1 MRSRLFSFRS
11 GFFGLVMSVV
21 SGVAGVNGLAG
32 SARAEGLPEQFTLGK
47 YVPADAWMYIHSV
60 HNPERAWIDAEW
72 DKVWTALCES
82 GIDKD
87 VAKLAEPFLSEEA
100 RSDIQHAI
108 EKTTMLAKGVRWCE
122 LVQKEFVFA
131 ERLAAGGTEFRGMN
145 FDYIVLTRG
154 APDAVEANAT
164 GLLAILQEIVKL
176 GPSLGLVESKRG
188 NVMTWSLTLK
198 TKTWSLA
205 PNAPTGE
212 AAKPQSILT
221 LLRFE
226 DVVGLVVSPPTGP
239 ANSANALDDVVA
251 FMNKESKKPPM
262 TGAARFKEAIAQ
274 VKPPTDECMYFD
286 FHGFVGSM
294 DRLFA
299 GVAKEE
305 KGDETER
312 QAMRAVSKLIELAN
326 IVDYSVTSVR
336 TKGRQE
342 LKDEAVRF
350 QPGKEKSPI
359 AQMILQRKA
368 FDRFD
373 QFIPEDAK
381 GFDLSGGVDLEKLY
395 QIAIEFVEQNLP
407 DGKGLIEKWKGLLA
421 GVDFD
426 PQRDVFSWFSG
437 EMISME
443 LPAAVVTPMGNT
455 DNVLMIRVKDSEI
468 ATKKVNGA
476 IDFFSAL
483 MQGQGQALSISP
495 ADVQG
500 HPFRQI
506 THPMM
511 AMFLRP
517 LVGVNGDWLIIAT
530 STGAVNKCL
539 DVAAGKTASVSK
551 NERFVR
557 EGLVPKGAVHAAS
570 FRDTSQFGNELGGGA
585 AMAGMIGGM
594 AAAGMGKEVPTEV
607 KTAIQSALGIVMKLG
622 PVLQKIDFYS
632 SEASMTTYDGER
644 TLRTESVTTYKQPAA
659 TEAKTANAAEP
670 TK

>member
-1 MRSRLFSFRS
+1 MRSKLFLIRS
-11 GFFGLVMSVV
+11 GFFGLVMSLFT
-21 SGVAGVNGLAG
+21 GVAGVTGVAG
-32 SARAEGLPEQFTLGK
+32 PARADGLPEQFTLGK

-72 DKVWTALCES
+72 DKVWTALCAS

-87 VAKLAEPFLSEEA
+87 IAKLVEPLLSETQ
-100 RSDIQHAI
+100 RKDIEQAI
-108 EKTTMLAKGVRWCE
+108 EKTTMLAKGVRWSE

-131 ERLAAGGTEFRGMN
+131 ERLATAGTELRGMN

-154 APDAVEANAT
+154 PRDSVETNAT
-164 GLLAILQEIVKL
+164 GLLAILQEVVKL
-176 GPSLGLVESKRG
+176 DSSLGVVEAKRG
-188 NVMTWSLTLK
+188 DVMTWSLTVK
-198 TKTWSLA
+198 ASKEET
-205 PNAPTGE
+205 
-212 AAKPQSILT
+212 AKPQPILT

-226 DVVGLVVSPPTGP
+226 DIVGLVVSPPTGP
-239 ANSANALDDVVA
+239 TPATNALDEVVA
-251 FMNKESKKPPM
+251 FMNKESKKTPM

-274 VKPPTDECMYFD
+274 VKPPSDELLYFD
-286 FHGFVGSM
+286 FQGFVGSM

-299 GVAKEE
+299 AVAKEE
-305 KGDETER
+305 KGEETER
-312 QAMRAVSKLIELAN
+312 QAMRAVSKLIELGN
-326 IVDYSVTSVR
+326 VVDYSIMSVR

-342 LKDEAVRF
+342 HYDEAVRF
-350 QPGKEKSPI
+350 QAGKEKSPI
-359 AQMILQRKA
+359 AQMVLQRKS

-381 GFDLSGGVDLEKLY
+381 GFDLSGSVDLEKLY
-395 QIAIEFVEQNLP
+395 QIAMEFVEQNLP
-407 DGKGLIEKWKGLLA
+407 DGKGLIEKWKVLLA

-426 PQRDVFSWFSG
+426 PERDIFSWWSG

-468 ATKKVNGA
+468 AAKKVNGA
-476 IDFFSAL
+476 IDFVSAL

-500 HPFRQI
+500 QPFRQI
-506 THPMM
+506 SHPMM

-517 LVGVNGDWLIIAT
+517 VVGVKGDWLIVAT

-539 DVAAGKTASVSK
+539 DVASGKTASVSK

-570 FRDTSQFGNELGGGA
+570 FRDTSQFGNELGGAA
-585 AMAGMIGGM
+585 AMAGMFGGM
-594 AAAGMGKEVPTEV
+594 ATAGMGKEVSAEV
-607 KTAIQSALGIVMKLG
+607 KTAIQSGLGIVMKLG
-622 PVLQKIDFYS
+622 PILQKIDFYS
-632 SEASMTTYDGER
+632 SEASVTTFDGER
-644 TLRTESVTTYKQPAA
+644 TLRTESVTTYKQPSA
-659 TEAKTANAAEP
+659 TEVKTANAAEP